1 VRYGSF
7 FLSEIFVVSCAKS
20 VFARSGHGDPAQLE
34 AAFARRA
41 QTFNAISRVR
51 PRRRLGEVGLRLL
64 STLIAGYKSRRPI
77 QTLTVVMGAQKR
89 IRTELK
95 KMAPVLEPKFTN
107 NGLKAV

>member
-1 VRYGSF
+1 MVGMFHVASPDTSPLKTQRISPNKVRQAPFGTN
-7 FLSEIFVVSCAKS
+7 
-20 VFARSGHGDPAQLE
+20 
-34 AAFARRA
+34 AA
-41 QTFNAISRVR
+41 
-51 PRRRLGEVGLRLL
+51 
-64 STLIAGYKSRRPI
+64 LIAGYKSRRPV